1 MKSSLPLSSFHISTV
16 LLFCCSLP
24 SSCSGSTASAT
35 SATLLLL
42 MIVHMHIIA
51 WCVLIFW
58 IGVVLHVVCL
68 YFSKREGIRY
78 WPEGTQYERKGIRH
92 SVVLIPILTSY
103 KIPSIYILL
112 ARRHI
117 YREMCSHSSGCIWG
131 LLSNA
136 SNDKSTEDARFST
149 YYISLASKLTTII
162 LH

>member
-112 ARRHI
+112 AQRHTIPRDVLSFIWLHMWASFQRKQWQKHRRRSLLNVLHI
-117 YREMCSHSSGCIWG
+117 AG
-131 LLSNA
+131 L
-136 SNDKSTEDARFST
+136 
-149 YYISLASKLTTII
+149 
-162 LH
+162 